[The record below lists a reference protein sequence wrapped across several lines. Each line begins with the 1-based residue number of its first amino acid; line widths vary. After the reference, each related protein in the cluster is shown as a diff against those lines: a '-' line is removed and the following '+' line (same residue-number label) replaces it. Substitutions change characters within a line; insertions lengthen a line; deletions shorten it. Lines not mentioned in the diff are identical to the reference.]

1 MRMWLYAV
9 LLAAVASWPGV
20 QSAGLEIPCA
30 EFHPQL
36 SLPCKCGLNEVNA
49 TRINCDSAV
58 FLDFPVLPRRF
69 YIQEFSQR
77 DAGLQTLGPQLF
89 TAADIPLKKV
99 DFSRNSLRRIAE
111 RIFEGVEDTL
121 TDVSFG
127 HNLLGDGFNVEFSTD
142 EFRDLASLRHLD
154 LSYNMLRGVAEG
166 ILEGCAELKVG
177 N

>member
-1 MRMWLYAV
+1 ML
-9 LLAAVASWPGV
+9 AVAKPARKRSDSESTTSSTV
-20 QSAGLEIPCA
+20 QSRPLTASLSSP
-30 EFHPQL
+30 PQ
-36 SLPCKCGLNEVNA
+36 
-49 TRINCDSAV
+49 
-58 FLDFPVLPRRF
+58 RRRRRLR
-69 YIQEFSQR
+69 QR
-77 DAGLQTLGPQLF
+77 PTPSPLTLGG
-89 TAADIPLKKV
+89 DPL
-99 DFSRNSLRRIAE
+99 
-111 RIFEGVEDTL
+111 EDTL